1 MNRQDLF
8 DYRDNQESLNSR
20 LSHIR
25 ELRDQVYN
33 ITSLISDMPKRK

>member
-1 MNRQDLF
+1 MNRQDLY
-8 DYRDNQESLNSR
+8 DYKDNQESLNSR

-25 ELRDQVYN
+25 DLKDQILN